1 MRGLIFTLL
10 LLLTL
15 PGYSQGSLQ
24 GKWKTI
30 DDNTGEARSI
40 VEIFERGGKVFG
52 KVVKIFPRPD
62 RDPDPVCTKCS
73 PEDARYNQKIVGMEI
88 IRDLVRSGEEYSGGD
103 ILDPENGKVYRSKL
117 WLEGKELKVRGY
129 WGPFYRTQTWHRAD

>member
-1 MRGLIFTLL
+1 MRGLIFTLF

-15 PGYSQGSLQ
+15 PCHSQGSLQ

-40 VEIFERGGKVFG
+40 VEIFERSGKVFG

-73 PEDARYNQKIVGMEI
+73 PDDARYNQKIVGMEI

-103 ILDPENGKVYRSKL
+103 ILDPENGKVYRSKI